1 MDGTLYQTEND
12 IIQQANLDAINEL
25 RKQGVLVCA
34 ATGRPLNQMKLI
46 LERIKFDYMVLIN
59 GGYVLDKEQRLLYEN
74 PLNQKL
80 PMRLYLGAILTK
92 ADLCFIL
99 VILLIFTI
107 IFIRCITSVEIIMY
121 RLFIL

>member
-46 LERIKFDYMVLIN
+46 LERIS
-59 GGYVLDKEQRLLYEN
+59 
-74 PLNQKL
+74 
-80 PMRLYLGAILTK
+80 LTIW
-92 ADLCFIL
+92 F
-99 VILLIFTI
+99 
-107 IFIRCITSVEIIMY
+107 
-121 RLFIL
+121 